1 MLSAL
6 LTHSTG
12 QGPVALQLLCF
23 YFPQPSPLHHHALQ
37 PAGWGCC
44 CCETPL
50 EGTSSV
56 RMKLLPLNSPQ
67 SYTAQCQGTWL
78 WSENCNFFPPNLQHS
93 ELLFSSLWQNP
104 RCFPDLGLVPA
115 QCCFC
120 SNGRET
126 VEWCH
131 CTISSYFYKTSG
143 IQSIALL
150 MSHSSRQ
157 EHWNVHYLKPRRH
170 ALAFIVTA
178 EIFLYSKLL
187 RRNIDSFIQNNDTQ
201 NCWIMF
207 PEHLSWR
214 KISAAIPV
222 LFQTIK

>member
-6 LTHSTG
+6 LTHSVG

-23 YFPQPSPLHHHALQ
+23 YFPQPSPLHHHVLQ
-37 PAGWGCC
+37 PGGWGCC

-56 RMKLLPLNSPQ
+56 RMQLLPLTPLRVTQPSARECGYDQGILFFSP
-67 SYTAQCQGTWL
+67 S
-78 WSENCNFFPPNLQHS
+78 NLQLS
-93 ELLFSSLWQNP
+93 VFLFSSLWQNP
-104 RCFPDLGLVPA
+104 LCFSDLGLVPA

-120 SNGRET
+120 TWEET
-126 VEWCH
+126 AEWCH

-157 EHWNVHYLKPRRH
+157 EHWNVCYLKPRRH

-178 EIFLYSKLL
+178 EIFSYSKLL

-214 KISAAIPV
+214 KIGAAIPV
-222 LFQTIK
+222 LFPTTK